1 MPRFRTIPVGHADP
15 TEHVEARRPTLAPES
30 RHIVAF
36 PSSGT
41 TSRAAYLTPK
51 YLFCSVNVRARI
63 TRARRGLRDSAR
75 RDFLDW
81 PRTPPPQGGRREAK
95 GRIR

>member
-1 MPRFRTIPVGHADP
+1 MPRFRTIPVGHAYL

-36 PSSGT
+36 LSSGT
-41 TSRAAYLTPK
+41 TSRAAKITPK
-51 YLFCSVNVRARI
+51 YLLCSVNVRARI
-63 TRARRGLRDSAR
+63 IRARRGLRDSAR
-75 RDFLDW
+75 WDFEALASSAS
-81 PRTPPPQGGRREAK
+81 PRFGRREAK

>member
-1 MPRFRTIPVGHADP
+1 MPRFRTIPVGHAFL
-15 TEHVEARRPTLAPES
+15 TEHVEAQRPTLAPES

-41 TSRAAYLTPK
+41 TSRAADLTPEDL
-51 YLFCSVNVRARI
+51 LFGVNVRARI
-63 TRARRGLRDSAR
+63 TRARRRLRDSAR
-75 RDFLDW
+75 RDFWDLASQATAQD
-81 PRTPPPQGGRREAK
+81 GGCEAK

>member
-1 MPRFRTIPVGHADP
+1 MPRFRTIPVGYAEL

-36 PSSGT
+36 LSSGT
-41 TSRAAYLTPK
+41 TSRAAKITPK
-51 YLFCSVNVRARI
+51 YLLCGVNVRARI

-75 RDFLDW
+75 RDFGDLASPAP
-81 PRTPPPQGGRREAK
+81 PRLGRREAK